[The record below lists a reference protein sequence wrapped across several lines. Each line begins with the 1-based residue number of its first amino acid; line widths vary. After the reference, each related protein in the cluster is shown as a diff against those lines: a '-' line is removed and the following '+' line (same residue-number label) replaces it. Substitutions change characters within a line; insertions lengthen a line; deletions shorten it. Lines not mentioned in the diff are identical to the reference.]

1 VIPHLDI
8 PVSTLIWALAGAFCL
23 GFAKTGLP
31 GLALLNVVVM
41 AHFFGKESVGI
52 VLPLLIFADI
62 VVFPIY
68 RRHATWREAWPLLI
82 PSIVGVC
89 LGYFVLR
96 SLDDLMTKR
105 VIGWTILGMLVL
117 QFLRM
122 RSESFLTH
130 LPHSR
135 RFLAV
140 SGLAI
145 GVSTTVANAAG
156 PVFSIWALL
165 KGLPKEQFLGIGAR
179 VFLFLNIF
187 KIPFNWEIGILNPR
201 TLWLD
206 VALVPSVLLGIA
218 AGKPLVARIPQEI
231 FVRILF
237 ALSGAGALWLILT

>member
-1 VIPHLDI
+1 
-8 PVSTLIWALAGAFCL
+8 
-23 GFAKTGLP
+23 
-31 GLALLNVVVM
+31 M

-165 KGLPKEQFLGIGAR
+165 KGLPKEQVLGIGAR